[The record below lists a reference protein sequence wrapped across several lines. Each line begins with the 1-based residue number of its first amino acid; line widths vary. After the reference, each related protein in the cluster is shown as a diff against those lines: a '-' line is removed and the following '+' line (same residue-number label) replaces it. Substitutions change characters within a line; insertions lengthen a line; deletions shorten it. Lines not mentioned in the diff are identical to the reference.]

1 MSDFNP
7 PIIDPLE
14 VPVKPKRKRK
24 LASPPSTKVKKPKVA
39 RDLRS
44 VFLEKLKEISV
55 EKIKKPWMAE
65 KVFRLINTTSE
76 LETWV
81 EKVLTDKSQFH
92 TQFKHTCPVLAVD
105 TETTSLDTRI
115 FSTLQQLPSGESEL
129 QYEVKVE
136 IAGVCLSVNGIEGVY
151 IPINHESG
159 SNIPRADAARI
170 LQRLFDNCHLIFYNG
185 KFDREVLRITL
196 GINFRPYPFFED
208 VQVLQ
213 YINDPKAD
221 LGKSGTWAGDSGTL
235 KKLSESKLGIEQI
248 EIKEIAKVRAHVW
261 NPLTQKN
268 SLKMQVVPFTWVPP
282 EIALW
287 YAAADAICTWLLW
300 DKMKDLARSRDLVHH
315 IDHELV
321 DSLSYVERQRFLID
335 VDRQRRTTRWHTR
348 KTQELRDELGQMAKD
363 AGWVSPTADDED
375 KGVFNPSS
383 TKQLGPLLF
392 KLMGFKPYRMTD
404 KNQASTDKETLQEL
418 VKDNPDNE
426 FLKTLQEYRELAALH
441 PGNLRYDT
449 KDNSARLYL
458 KQNVVA
464 GGRLSGSGGKFERD
478 GGLQWNPQGV
488 KKLEEDDFWR
498 VYGNVL
504 EPDSV
509 PEYDI
514 EAYTE
519 EDLHPS
525 CFQEDG
531 DKREKAPGVIK
542 NHIGLYQDYAICL
555 VPKCTSCADKFG
567 ILIPDTS
574 LDANQ
579 VVNLRVLFVAS
590 PGWTFFSID
599 YQNIEVRT
607 AANLSKEPELENI
620 FLLGDGDH
628 HALTASKV
636 FPEYNDPKS
645 KMYRSKSLRAIA
657 KIINFALQYGGTSH
671 AIYKNMVKN
680 DPTITKEKAEEMVT
694 KYWAGVP
701 KFKEWCEGRQARAR
715 DAFVSETATGRVINF
730 KSAMEAEHLHV
741 PTRDERSRLSQYY
754 EWNKEAKK
762 AKADQNSD
770 REMKYRKAADNL
782 FKNLDTG
789 VRNAIEYN
797 KFLGYIQRVAVNC
810 PVQGL
815 SGDFMRIAINR
826 IKKWVE
832 KDPQIQ
838 RVFRFHGSVHDEID
852 ISIKNEYVPFILP
865 RLTRLMKLRK
875 YHKKMDWNVPIEC
888 DAEYGHSWDVDYN
901 VTDKKFPAAYTHI
914 PGWESYVPSDFD
926 MKTVKNLYQAFISG
940 DDVRK
945 EKAKNWI
952 TEILHSK
959 VQQSVKTL
967 FESKDPVKIKNQL
980 IAVLQLH
987 EYWMIDWTPDE
998 DEAKLE
1004 TLERYEQRMG
1014 FSPDDRDKSCPE
1026 FGYMGAI
1033 PLSAPV
1039 IRPNV
1044 HTLTCESESSS
1055 EQELVLANAYG
1066 AP

>member
-1 MSDFNP
+1 
-7 PIIDPLE
+7 
-14 VPVKPKRKRK
+14 
-24 LASPPSTKVKKPKVA
+24 
-39 RDLRS
+39 
-44 VFLEKLKEISV
+44 
-55 EKIKKPWMAE
+55 
-65 KVFRLINTTSE
+65 
-76 LETWV
+76 
-81 EKVLTDKSQFH
+81 
-92 TQFKHTCPVLAVD
+92 
-105 TETTSLDTRI
+105 
-115 FSTLQQLPSGESEL
+115 
-129 QYEVKVE
+129 
-136 IAGVCLSVNGIEGVY
+136 
-151 IPINHESG
+151 
-159 SNIPRADAARI
+159 
-170 LQRLFDNCHLIFYNG
+170 
-185 KFDREVLRITL
+185 
-196 GINFRPYPFFED
+196 
-208 VQVLQ
+208 
-213 YINDPKAD
+213 
-221 LGKSGTWAGDSGTL
+221 
-235 KKLSESKLGIEQI
+235 
-248 EIKEIAKVRAHVW
+248 
-261 NPLTQKN
+261 
-268 SLKMQVVPFTWVPP
+268 
-282 EIALW
+282 
-287 YAAADAICTWLLW
+287 
-300 DKMKDLARSRDLVHH
+300 
-315 IDHELV
+315 
-321 DSLSYVERQRFLID
+321 
-335 VDRQRRTTRWHTR
+335 
-348 KTQELRDELGQMAKD
+348 
-363 AGWVSPTADDED
+363 
-375 KGVFNPSS
+375 
-383 TKQLGPLLF
+383 
-392 KLMGFKPYRMTD
+392 
-404 KNQASTDKETLQEL
+404 
-418 VKDNPDNE
+418 
-426 FLKTLQEYRELAALH
+426 
-441 PGNLRYDT
+441 
-449 KDNSARLYL
+449 
-458 KQNVVA
+458 
-464 GGRLSGSGGKFERD
+464 
-478 GGLQWNPQGV
+478 
-488 KKLEEDDFWR
+488 
-498 VYGNVL
+498 
-504 EPDSV
+504 
-509 PEYDI
+509 
-514 EAYTE
+514 
-519 EDLHPS
+519 
-525 CFQEDG
+525 
-531 DKREKAPGVIK
+531 
-542 NHIGLYQDYAICL
+542 
-555 VPKCTSCADKFG
+555 
-567 ILIPDTS
+567 
-574 LDANQ
+574 
-579 VVNLRVLFVAS
+579 
-590 PGWTFFSID
+590 
-599 YQNIEVRT
+599 
-607 AANLSKEPELENI
+607 LENI

-1039 IRPNV
+1039 IRPDV